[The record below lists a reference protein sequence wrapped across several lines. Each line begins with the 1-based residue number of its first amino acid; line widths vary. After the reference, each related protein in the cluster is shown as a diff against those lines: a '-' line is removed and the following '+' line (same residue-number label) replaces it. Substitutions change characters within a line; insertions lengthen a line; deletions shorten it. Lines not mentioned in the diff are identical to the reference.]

1 MPYSRNSDLPKAVR
15 QTVPEEKHTQFRRV
29 FNSVYDDTKNEQ
41 RAFQA
46 AWSAVGKLDVEKGL
60 MDSLRQKATE
70 FNEKYGK
77 KHGRVT
83 AAKLK
88 TVYDRGVGAYKT
100 NPTSVRPNVSS
111 KEQWAHARV
120 NSFLR
125 IMRGAKSATH
135 DKDLLP
141 KKDKMLKAQYANDV
155 FTTEMEARSR
165 SMDMGLGGAIHVH
178 EYNGQAVY
186 MPAINHNEYLDYYE
200 DLAEQNEEL
209 MGVDYPE
216 GEEGHSVDRL
226 EALRVIV
233 QEIMKEEFAKAE
245 YQGEKVTLNKPRRLT
260 EGNKKFEVFVMDGD
274 KVKRVTFGDPNMEI
288 RRDDPKAR
296 SNFRSR
302 HSCDT
307 ATDKTSARY
316 WSCRMWES
324 DTTVSELTKSIE
336 GTILKAD
343 EEQRMVYGWA
353 SVVTE
358 KGEPV
363 VDRQGDVIEPDTL
376 VRAVNKF
383 MEHVRVGK
391 EMHKGDQ
398 IGAVIHSM
406 PITKE
411 IGESLGIQSDREG
424 WIVAFKVYNDDVWA
438 KVKSGELAAFSIGG
452 KAIKEEF
459 NG

>member
-1 MPYSRNSDLPKAVR
+1 MPKVALQNKVKEHNKKS
-15 QTVPEEKHTQFRRV
+15 KHKVTMRML
-29 FNSVYDDTKNEQ
+29 EQ
-41 RAFQA
+41 
-46 AWSAVGKLDVEKGL
+46 
-60 MDSLRQKATE
+60 
-70 FNEKYGK
+70 
-77 KHGRVT
+77 
-83 AAKLK
+83 
-88 TVYDRGVGAYKT
+88 VYDRGVGAYRT
-100 NPTSVRPNVSS
+100 NPASVRPNVKSP
-111 KEQWAHARV
+111 EQWAMARV

-125 IMRGAKSATH
+125 IVSGSKSANH

-141 KKDKMLKAQYANDV
+141 SSHPSKSKAKKMLKAQYANDV

-165 SMDMGLGGAIHVH
+165 SMDMGCGGAIHVH
-178 EYNGQAVY
+178 EVDGQAVY
-186 MPAINHNEYLDYYE
+186 MPCGSHEEYLDYYRTE
-200 DLAEQNEEL
+200 DEDKPSE
-209 MGVDYPE
+209 
-216 GEEGHSVDRL
+216 DRL

-233 QEIMKEEFAKAE
+233 QEVMKEEFAKAE
-245 YQGEKVTLNKPRRLT
+245 YQGEKVTLNKPRRLSG
-260 EGNKKFEVFVMDGD
+260 GNKKFEVFVMDGS

-288 RRDDPKAR
+288 RRDNPKAR
-296 SNFRSR
+296 ANFRSR

-316 WSCRMWES
+316 WSCRMWEGGTSVS
-324 DTTVSELTKSIE
+324 DLTKNIE
-336 GTILKAD
+336 GQILKAD
-343 EEQRMVYGWA
+343 DEQRMVYGWA

-406 PITKE
+406 PVTKE

-424 WIVAFKVYNDDVWA
+424 WVVAFKVYNDDVWA

-452 KAIKEEF
+452 RAIKEDY

>member
-1 MPYSRNSDLPKAVR
+1 MPKTALKNKMEAHNKKS
-15 QTVPEEKHTQFRRV
+15 KH
-29 FNSVYDDTKNEQ
+29 K
-41 RAFQA
+41 
-46 AWSAVGKLDVEKGL
+46 
-60 MDSLRQKATE
+60 
-70 FNEKYGK
+70 
-77 KHGRVT
+77 VT
-83 AAKLK
+83 MRMLEA
-88 TVYDRGVGAYKT
+88 VYDRGIGAYRT
-100 NPTSVRPNVSS
+100 NPASVRPNVKSP
-111 KEQWAHARV
+111 EQWAMARV

-125 IMRGAKSATH
+125 IVSGSKSANH

-141 KKDKMLKAQYANDV
+141 SSHPSSSKKKMLKAQYANDV

-165 SMDMGLGGAIHVH
+165 SMDMGCGGAIHVH
-178 EYNGQAVY
+178 EVEGQAVY
-186 MPAINHNEYLDYYE
+186 MPCGSHEEYLDYYRTE
-200 DLAEQNEEL
+200 DEQE
-209 MGVDYPE
+209 DA
-216 GEEGHSVDRL
+216 SVDRL

-233 QEIMKEEFAKAE
+233 QEVMKEEFAKAE
-245 YQGEKVTLNKPRRLT
+245 YQGEKVTLNKPRRLSG
-260 EGNKKFEVFVMDGD
+260 GNKKFEVFVQDGD

-296 SNFRSR
+296 ANFRSR

-307 ATDKTSARY
+307 KKDKTTAGY
-316 WSCRMWES
+316 WSCRMWEGGTS
-324 DTTVSELTKSIE
+324 VSELTKSVE
-336 GTILKAD
+336 GQILKAD

-363 VDRQGDVIEPDTL
+363 VDRQGDVIEPETL
-376 VRAVNKF
+376 VKAVNGF

-406 PITKE
+406 PVTKE

-452 KAIKEEF
+452 RAIKEDYSA
-459 NG
+459 

>member
-1 MPYSRNSDLPKAVR
+1 MPKVALQNKVKEHNKKS
-15 QTVPEEKHTQFRRV
+15 KHKVTMRML
-29 FNSVYDDTKNEQ
+29 EQ
-41 RAFQA
+41 
-46 AWSAVGKLDVEKGL
+46 
-60 MDSLRQKATE
+60 
-70 FNEKYGK
+70 
-77 KHGRVT
+77 
-83 AAKLK
+83 
-88 TVYDRGVGAYKT
+88 VYDRGVGAYRT
-100 NPTSVRPNVSS
+100 NPASVRPNVKSP
-111 KEQWAHARV
+111 EQWAMARV

-125 IMRGAKSATH
+125 IVSGSKSANH

-141 KKDKMLKAQYANDV
+141 SSHPSKSKAKKMLKAQYANDV

-165 SMDMGLGGAIHVH
+165 SMDMGCGGAIHVH
-178 EYNGQAVY
+178 EIDGQAVY
-186 MPAINHNEYLDYYE
+186 MPCGSHEEYLDYYRTE
-200 DLAEQNEEL
+200 DEDKPSE
-209 MGVDYPE
+209 
-216 GEEGHSVDRL
+216 DRL

-233 QEIMKEEFAKAE
+233 QEVMKEEFAKAE
-245 YQGEKVTLNKPRRLT
+245 YQGEKVTLNKPRRLSG
-260 EGNKKFEVFVMDGD
+260 GNKKFEVFVMDGS

-288 RRDDPKAR
+288 RRDNPKAR
-296 SNFRSR
+296 ANFRSS

-316 WSCRMWES
+316 WSCLMWEGGTSVS
-324 DTTVSELTKSIE
+324 DLTKNIE
-336 GTILKAD
+336 GQILKAD
-343 EEQRMVYGWA
+343 DEQRMVYGWA

-363 VDRQGDVIEPDTL
+363 VDRQGDVIEPETL

-406 PITKE
+406 PVTKE

-424 WIVAFKVYNDDVWA
+424 WVVAFKVYNDDVWA

-452 KAIKEEF
+452 RAIKEDY

>member
-1 MPYSRNSDLPKAVR
+1 MPKVALQNKVKEHNKKS
-15 QTVPEEKHTQFRRV
+15 KHKVTMRML
-29 FNSVYDDTKNEQ
+29 EQ
-41 RAFQA
+41 
-46 AWSAVGKLDVEKGL
+46 
-60 MDSLRQKATE
+60 
-70 FNEKYGK
+70 
-77 KHGRVT
+77 
-83 AAKLK
+83 
-88 TVYDRGVGAYKT
+88 VYDRGVGAYRT
-100 NPTSVRPNVSS
+100 NPASVRPNVKSP
-111 KEQWAHARV
+111 EQWAMARI

-125 IMRGAKSATH
+125 IVSGSKSANH

-141 KKDKMLKAQYANDV
+141 SSHPSKSKAKKMLKAQYANDV

-165 SMDMGLGGAIHVH
+165 SMDMGCGGAIHVH
-178 EYNGQAVY
+178 EIDGQAVY
-186 MPAINHNEYLDYYE
+186 MPCGSHEEYLDYYRTE
-200 DLAEQNEEL
+200 DEDKPSE
-209 MGVDYPE
+209 
-216 GEEGHSVDRL
+216 DRL

-233 QEIMKEEFAKAE
+233 QEVMKEEFAKAE
-245 YQGEKVTLNKPRRLT
+245 YQGEKVTLNKPRRIQG
-260 EGNKKFEVFVMDGD
+260 GNKKFEVFVQDGG

-288 RRDDPKAR
+288 RRDNPKAR
-296 SNFRSR
+296 ANFRSR

-307 ATDKTSARY
+307 AKDKTSARY
-316 WSCRMWES
+316 WSCRMWEGGTSVS
-324 DTTVSELTKSIE
+324 DLTKNIE
-336 GTILKAD
+336 GQILKAD
-343 EEQRMVYGWA
+343 DEQRMVYGWA

-391 EMHKGDQ
+391 EMHKGEQ

-406 PITKE
+406 PVTKE

-424 WIVAFKVYNDDVWA
+424 WVVAFKVYNDDVWA

-452 KAIKEEF
+452 RAIKEDY

>member
-1 MPYSRNSDLPKAVR
+1 MPKTALKNKMEAHNKKS
-15 QTVPEEKHTQFRRV
+15 KH
-29 FNSVYDDTKNEQ
+29 K
-41 RAFQA
+41 
-46 AWSAVGKLDVEKGL
+46 
-60 MDSLRQKATE
+60 
-70 FNEKYGK
+70 
-77 KHGRVT
+77 VT
-83 AAKLK
+83 MRMLEA
-88 TVYDRGVGAYKT
+88 VYDRGVGAYRT
-100 NPTSVRPNVSS
+100 NPASVRPNVKSP
-111 KEQWAHARV
+111 EQWAMARV

-125 IMRGAKSATH
+125 IVSGSKSANH

-141 KKDKMLKAQYANDV
+141 SSHPSSSKKKMLKAQYANDV

-165 SMDMGLGGAIHVH
+165 SMDMGCGGAIHVH
-178 EYNGQAVY
+178 EVEGQAVY
-186 MPAINHNEYLDYYE
+186 MPCGSHQEYLDYYRTE
-200 DLAEQNEEL
+200 DEQE
-209 MGVDYPE
+209 DA
-216 GEEGHSVDRL
+216 SVDRL

-233 QEIMKEEFAKAE
+233 QEVMKEEFAKAE
-245 YQGEKVTLNKPRRLT
+245 YQGEKVTLNKPRRIQG
-260 EGNKKFEVFVMDGD
+260 GNKKFEVFVQDGD

-288 RRDDPKAR
+288 RRDNPKAR
-296 SNFRSR
+296 ANFRSR

-316 WSCRMWES
+316 WSCRMWEGGTS
-324 DTTVSELTKSIE
+324 VSELTKSVE
-336 GTILKAD
+336 GQILKAD

-363 VDRQGDVIEPDTL
+363 VDRQGDVIEPETL
-376 VRAVNKF
+376 VKAVNGF

-406 PITKE
+406 PVTKE

-452 KAIKEEF
+452 RAIKEDYSA
-459 NG
+459 

>member
-1 MPYSRNSDLPKAVR
+1 MPKVALQNKVKEHNKKS
-15 QTVPEEKHTQFRRV
+15 KHKVTMRML
-29 FNSVYDDTKNEQ
+29 EQ
-41 RAFQA
+41 
-46 AWSAVGKLDVEKGL
+46 
-60 MDSLRQKATE
+60 
-70 FNEKYGK
+70 
-77 KHGRVT
+77 
-83 AAKLK
+83 
-88 TVYDRGVGAYKT
+88 VYDRGVGAYRT
-100 NPTSVRPNVSS
+100 NPASVRPNVKSP
-111 KEQWAHARV
+111 EQWAMARV

-125 IMRGAKSATH
+125 IVSGSKSANH

-141 KKDKMLKAQYANDV
+141 SSHPSKSKAKKMLKAQYANDV

-165 SMDMGLGGAIHVH
+165 SMDMGCGGAIHVH
-178 EYNGQAVY
+178 EIDGQAVY
-186 MPAINHNEYLDYYE
+186 MPCGSHEEYLDYYRTE
-200 DLAEQNEEL
+200 DEDKPSE
-209 MGVDYPE
+209 
-216 GEEGHSVDRL
+216 DRL

-233 QEIMKEEFAKAE
+233 QEVMKEEFAKAE
-245 YQGEKVTLNKPRRLT
+245 YQGEKVTLNKPRRLSG
-260 EGNKKFEVFVMDGD
+260 GNKKFEVFVMDGS

-288 RRDDPKAR
+288 RRDNPKAR
-296 SNFRSR
+296 ANFRSR

-316 WSCRMWES
+316 WSCRMWEGGTSVS
-324 DTTVSELTKSIE
+324 DLTKNIE
-336 GTILKAD
+336 GQILKAD
-343 EEQRMVYGWA
+343 DEQRMVYGWA

-406 PITKE
+406 PVTKE

-424 WIVAFKVYNDDVWA
+424 WVVAFKVYNDDVWA

-452 KAIKEEF
+452 RAIKEDY

>member
-1 MPYSRNSDLPKAVR
+1 MPKTALKNKMEAHNKKS
-15 QTVPEEKHTQFRRV
+15 KH
-29 FNSVYDDTKNEQ
+29 K
-41 RAFQA
+41 
-46 AWSAVGKLDVEKGL
+46 
-60 MDSLRQKATE
+60 
-70 FNEKYGK
+70 
-77 KHGRVT
+77 VT
-83 AAKLK
+83 MRMLEA
-88 TVYDRGVGAYKT
+88 VYDRGVGAYRT
-100 NPTSVRPNVSS
+100 NPASVRPNVKSP
-111 KEQWAHARV
+111 EQWAMARV

-125 IMRGAKSATH
+125 IVSGSKSANH

-141 KKDKMLKAQYANDV
+141 SSHPSSSKKKMMKAQYANDV

-165 SMDMGLGGAIHVH
+165 SMDMGCGGAIHVH
-178 EYNGQAVY
+178 EVDGQAVY
-186 MPAINHNEYLDYYE
+186 MPCGSHEEYLDYYRTE
-200 DLAEQNEEL
+200 DEQE
-209 MGVDYPE
+209 DA
-216 GEEGHSVDRL
+216 SVDRL

-245 YQGEKVTLNKPRRLT
+245 YQGEKVTLNKPRRIQG
-260 EGNKKFEVFVMDGD
+260 GNKKFEVFVMDGS

-288 RRDDPKAR
+288 RRDNPKAR
-296 SNFRSR
+296 ANFRSR

-316 WSCRMWES
+316 WSCRMWEGGTS
-324 DTTVSELTKSIE
+324 VSELTKNVE
-336 GTILKAD
+336 GQILKTD

-406 PITKE
+406 PVTKE

-452 KAIKEEF
+452 RAIKEDYSA
-459 NG
+459 

>member
-1 MPYSRNSDLPKAVR
+1 MPKTALKNKMEAHNKKS
-15 QTVPEEKHTQFRRV
+15 KH
-29 FNSVYDDTKNEQ
+29 K
-41 RAFQA
+41 
-46 AWSAVGKLDVEKGL
+46 
-60 MDSLRQKATE
+60 
-70 FNEKYGK
+70 
-77 KHGRVT
+77 VT
-83 AAKLK
+83 MRMLEA
-88 TVYDRGVGAYKT
+88 VYDRGVGAYRT
-100 NPTSVRPNVSS
+100 NPASVRPNVKSP
-111 KEQWAHARV
+111 EQWAMARV

-125 IMRGAKSATH
+125 IVSGSKSANH

-141 KKDKMLKAQYANDV
+141 SSHPSSSKKKMMKAQYANDV

-165 SMDMGLGGAIHVH
+165 SMDMGCGGAIHVH
-178 EYNGQAVY
+178 EVDGQAVY
-186 MPAINHNEYLDYYE
+186 MPCGSHEEYLDYYRTDDEQE
-200 DLAEQNEEL
+200 DT
-209 MGVDYPE
+209 
-216 GEEGHSVDRL
+216 SVDRL

-245 YQGEKVTLNKPRRLT
+245 YQGEKVTLNKPRRLSG
-260 EGNKKFEVFVMDGD
+260 GNKKFEVFVMDGD

-296 SNFRSR
+296 ANFRSR

-307 ATDKTSARY
+307 KKDKTTAGY
-316 WSCRMWES
+316 WSCRMWEGGTS
-324 DTTVSELTKSIE
+324 VSELTKNVE
-336 GTILKAD
+336 GQILKTD

-376 VRAVNKF
+376 VHAVNKF

-406 PITKE
+406 PVTKE

-452 KAIKEEF
+452 RAIKEDYSA
-459 NG
+459 

>member
-1 MPYSRNSDLPKAVR
+1 MPKVALQNKVKEHNKKS
-15 QTVPEEKHTQFRRV
+15 KH
-29 FNSVYDDTKNEQ
+29 K
-41 RAFQA
+41 
-46 AWSAVGKLDVEKGL
+46 
-60 MDSLRQKATE
+60 
-70 FNEKYGK
+70 
-77 KHGRVT
+77 VT
-83 AAKLK
+83 MRMLEA
-88 TVYDRGVGAYKT
+88 VYDRGVGAYRT
-100 NPTSVRPNVSS
+100 NPASVRPNVKSP
-111 KEQWAHARV
+111 EQWAMARV

-125 IMRGAKSATH
+125 IVSGSKAANH

-141 KKDKMLKAQYANDV
+141 SSHPSSSKGKKKKMLKAQYANDV

-165 SMDMGLGGAIHVH
+165 SMDMGCGGAIHVH
-178 EYNGQAVY
+178 EIDGQAVY
-186 MPAINHNEYLDYYE
+186 MPCGSHEEYLDYYRT
-200 DLAEQNEEL
+200 DEEKA
-209 MGVDYPE
+209 PSE
-216 GEEGHSVDRL
+216 DRL

-233 QEIMKEEFAKAE
+233 QEVMKEEFAKAE
-245 YQGEKVTLNKPRRLT
+245 YQGEKVTLNKPRRLSG
-260 EGNKKFEVFVMDGD
+260 GNKKFEVFVQDGD

-296 SNFRSR
+296 ANFRSR

-307 ATDKTSARY
+307 KKDKTTAGY
-316 WSCRMWES
+316 WSCRMWEGGTSVS
-324 DTTVSELTKSIE
+324 DLTKNIE
-336 GTILKAD
+336 GQILKAD
-343 EEQRMVYGWA
+343 DEQRMVYGWA

-391 EMHKGDQ
+391 EMHKGEQ

-406 PITKE
+406 PVTKE

-424 WIVAFKVYNDDVWA
+424 WVVAFKVYNDDVWA

-452 KAIKEEF
+452 RAIKEDY